1 MKIKS
6 ISLAT
11 LFRSVMLFTV
21 ALVIVGLSGTLV
33 HRAEASRSAAAVM
46 AGSFT
51 GKTWQTTWT
60 TTDGRIVSAPVEVR
74 ADTGTRNALDG
85 SVEVNGPDG
94 AMYGTL
100 SSDGNTWTGTWWNP
114 DHIHGTFTFTL
125 RGNNNFSGSYTV
137 TGTDGSFD
145 WHGTR

>member
-11 LFRSVMLFTV
+11 LFRSVMCFTV

-33 HRAEASRSAAAVM
+33 HRAEASRSAAPAT

-51 GKTWQTTWT
+51 GKTWQTTWN
-60 TTDGRIVSAPVEVR
+60 TTDGRTVSAPVTVR
-74 ADTGTRNALDG
+74 ADTRSRNALDG
-85 SVEVNGPDG
+85 SVEVDGPDG

-100 SSDGNTWTGTWWNP
+100 SPDGKSWTGTWWNQ
-114 DHIHGTFTFTL
+114 DTIHGTFTFTL
-125 RGNNNFSGSYTV
+125 RDNNNFTGSYTV
-137 TGTDGSFD
+137 TSAAGSFD